1 MHTIRQCYYHTGR
14 HRGMQVKSNH
24 LAKTAEKIAL
34 KSNNTKAKMVKI
46 NIKFEEPTTLSG
58 TNIVEVTEFVYLRSK
73 IPQIGNQWQRYMY

>member
-1 MHTIRQCYYHTGR
+1 
-14 HRGMQVKSNH
+14 MQVKSNH

-58 TNIVEVTEFVYLRSK
+58 TNIVEVT
-73 IPQIGNQWQRYMY
+73 